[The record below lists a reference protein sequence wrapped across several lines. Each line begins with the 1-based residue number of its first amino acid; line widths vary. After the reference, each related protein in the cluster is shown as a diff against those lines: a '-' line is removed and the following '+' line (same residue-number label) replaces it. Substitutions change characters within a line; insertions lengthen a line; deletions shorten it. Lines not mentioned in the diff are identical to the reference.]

1 MTTELNSKNNP
12 QQDFNQS
19 QHRDNQQSYN
29 NLLSQIKQCVDKNNS
44 VQGQNI
50 ILRSNYSRE
59 KTDIETN
66 PEIKINEQNLNE
78 YIINPWNLSNKN
90 QIFENNLIINKIQN
104 NDKKDCD
111 KLFIDN
117 RDYVNYATNNQNDEL
132 MLSNEER
139 NNNYYNPFNYM
150 LKSNNDRTKQDN
162 NPFNNLNEN
171 INENKKNILNE
182 NKHFEIENKNIP
194 GIVQNNYTK
203 NNENNNQNDNNDI
216 YENDEKLKNNNDIY
230 ENNDNKNNQENV
242 SNNIYENNE
251 NKFKNEMFEDDNIN
265 NNEININN
273 NKDSIKLNEG
283 LKVNILLTSIPIK
296 EEKKEFKNN
305 QINNEEPKVT
315 IVQNNEANIQESKN
329 QLTENQNSENKNLNI
344 SNPNNSDI
352 EYEEEEN
359 EENVNMIKQDN
370 NENNNNNYNYVN
382 NDQNNNIHIDSQN
395 NNDVLYIN
403 NQIDPLNNCIN
414 NNGILT
420 SFTLTAEP
428 IEDKNEKKI
437 IVNEII
443 NNDNENNNNNYSIKN
458 NSNQIGDNNNQI
470 ENETENNNNLGL
482 SSDNTELDKN
492 SVSTFDARKSIDY
505 LSKRIKKF
513 TPQLIIL
520 LLGGGL
526 IYLLLKNQKIRDW
539 LKGLFGGE
547 MFMKIWGI
555 IQGIF
560 GFITPDIIDFL
571 EKYSDIYRLLGLI
584 VMIYILWFGF
594 RIFLRMLSKIKKK
607 YSK

>member
-12 QQDFNQS
+12 QQDFNQN

-182 NKHFEIENKNIP
+182 NKYFEIENKNIP

-242 SNNIYENNE
+242 SNNIYENDE

-265 NNEININN
+265 NNEINIDN

-283 LKVNILLTSIPIK
+283 LKVNILLTSITIK

-382 NDQNNNIHIDSQN
+382 NDQNNNVPIDSQN

-526 IYLLLKNQKIRDW
+526 IYLLIKNQKIRDL

>member
-12 QQDFNQS
+12 QQDFNQN

-182 NKHFEIENKNIP
+182 NKYFEIENKNIP

-242 SNNIYENNE
+242 SNNIYENDE

-265 NNEININN
+265 NNEINIDN

-296 EEKKEFKNN
+296 EEKKEFKDN

-382 NDQNNNIHIDSQN
+382 NDQNNNVPIDSQN

-526 IYLLLKNQKIRDW
+526 IYLLIKNQKIRDL

>member
-242 SNNIYENNE
+242 SNNIYENDE

-265 NNEININN
+265 NNEINIDN

-382 NDQNNNIHIDSQN
+382 NDQNNNVPIDSQN

-428 IEDKNEKKI
+428 LEDKNEKKI
-437 IVNEII
+437 IVNEIV